1 MKKITTILA
10 IAAVCFVAVSCGQKK
25 KNQKVVEHEKT
36 QAEIY
41 QESLVK
47 MHLDTLSNDISNLQ
61 AMGIIANVKDG
72 KIVLTEQ
79 EKKLKPDYLVDP
91 SIADNLQTLSQKY
104 RAIAVL
110 ACDKEIAN
118 LYGMS
123 TDAYDKAL
131 IKLYADVNDSNLKD
145 VINSADFGQA
155 IKAYY
160 QASKDNGRIELFW
173 DATAAAIIEEL
184 YIAAQNTEK
193 FLVGFDDDAASN
205 ISYHI
210 SLLSIAIEELAAIN
224 PEYESLNKSMQP
236 LVVINAINLDQLKDQ
251 LAQMKS
257 QISVSRGIL
266 TQ

>member
-10 IAAVCFVAVSCGQKK
+10 VAALCLVAASCGQNK
-25 KNQKVVEHEKT
+25 KNQKVVEQEKS
-36 QAEIY
+36 QAELN
-41 QESLVK
+41 QEALVK

-72 KIVLTEQ
+72 KIVLSEQ

-91 SIADNLQTLSQKY
+91 SVADNLQTLSQKY
-104 RAIAVL
+104 RAIAIL
-110 ACDKEIAN
+110 ACDKEIAK

-145 VINSADFGQA
+145 VIDSPDFGEA
-155 IKAYY
+155 LKAYY
-160 QASKDNGRIELFW
+160 QASKQNGRIELFW
-173 DATAAAIIEEL
+173 DATAAAIVEEL

-193 FLVGFDDDAASN
+193 FLVGFDDDSASN

-210 SLLSIAIEELAAIN
+210 TLLSIAIEDLATIN
-224 PEYESLNKSMQP
+224 SEYESLNESMQP
-236 LVVINAINLDQLKDQ
+236 LVVINAITLDQLKGQ
-251 LAQMKS
+251 LAQMKE
-257 QISVSRGIL
+257 QISASRGIL
-266 TQ
+266 TK